1 LFPAIFLGDEEVFQL
16 AIETCISSPHISS
29 LIKLL
34 ITKLIEM
41 LSFDYTVQTLDRS
54 LKFLAA
60 LTRNSYTRDLDF
72 FVELGYL
79 CQLLVSLLLGPYTQL
94 VHQQQAATLKSVA
107 EIKTDL
113 RAVDDILDESAHFM
127 DEEAVL
133 NEENNSDHLLLNSNT
148 INDILNNI
156 EKELDPELTK
166 MIDQSES
173 EHDFSATQ
181 LETEYFDNYSN
192 ESSHQ
197 FAATTNEI
205 MMINETMIKSEECM
219 AERKYQ
225 PMGEPQQ
232 PVQAEFQQ
240 QQNICSPHISEVSSD
255 VEADEAGGPVDGRT
269 TIMYTK
275 MCATPLLG
283 ELCQTL
289 GMACKWGFVEHECL
303 YWILKRLELFFKRST
318 IFTFEGEDFMRIQK
332 YLLVV

>member
-1 LFPAIFLGDEEVFQL
+1 
-16 AIETCISSPHISS
+16 
-29 LIKLL
+29 
-34 ITKLIEM
+34 M

-60 LTRNSYTRDLDF
+60 LTRNSFTRDLDF

-79 CQLLVSLLLGPYTQL
+79 CQLLVSLLLGPYNALTL
-94 VHQQQAATLKSVA
+94 PPESMKSTHQHCMD
-107 EIKTDL
+107 IKADMQ
-113 RAVDDILDESAHFM
+113 VDDLLDDNTHFM

-192 ESSHQ
+192 ESTSHQ
-197 FAATTNEI
+197 YTNTNNEV
-205 MMINETMIKSEECM
+205 MMLHESMIKSEEP
-219 AERKYQ
+219 ERKYLPHDQ
-225 PMGEPQQ
+225 GHHEM
-232 PVQAEFQQ
+232 Q
-240 QQNICSPHISEVSSD
+240 QQNVCSPHISEISSVHD
-255 VEADEAGGPVDGRT
+255 DASNGAAVDDSET

-275 MCATPLLG
+275 MCSVQKLN
-283 ELCQTL
+283 ELCRTI
-289 GMACKWGFVEHECL
+289 GMCCKWGFVEHECL
-303 YWILKRLELFFKRST
+303 YWIVKRLELFFKHTSV
-318 IFTFEGEDFMRIQK
+318 FSFDGE
-332 YLLVV
+332 